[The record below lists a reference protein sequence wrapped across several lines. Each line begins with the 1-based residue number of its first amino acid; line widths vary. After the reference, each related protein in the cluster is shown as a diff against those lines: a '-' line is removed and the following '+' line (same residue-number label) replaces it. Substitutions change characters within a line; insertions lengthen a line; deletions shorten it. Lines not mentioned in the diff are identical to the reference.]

1 MWSSIESKDPDE
13 SGGFQELKE
22 DLHVI
27 QKKGREERMSPS
39 NSQCSGPLSVGDHT
53 FILRHFCGTFLL
65 WDTSQHEM
73 AIPQE
78 AGESRQFM
86 QKCVFARQV

>member
-13 SGGFQELKE
+13 SGGFQELRRRGE
-22 DLHVI
+22 
-27 QKKGREERMSPS
+27 GERMSPS

-65 WDTSQHEM
+65 WDISQHEM

>member
-1 MWSSIESKDPDE
+1 MKVEVFRSS
-13 SGGFQELKE
+13 
-22 DLHVI
+22 
-27 QKKGREERMSPS
+27 KKTYMLFRRRGEGERMSPS

-65 WDTSQHEM
+65 WDISQHEM